1 MRLCSLWQCLSQT
14 SLYHIRAELSF
25 FPYLWV
31 ITSNLTIDWTVRE
44 AVRARLR
51 VMVMHILRK

>member
-1 MRLCSLWQCLSQT
+1 MKPPQDN
-14 SLYHIRAELSF
+14 
-25 FPYLWV
+25 
-31 ITSNLTIDWTVRE
+31 NLTIDWTVRE